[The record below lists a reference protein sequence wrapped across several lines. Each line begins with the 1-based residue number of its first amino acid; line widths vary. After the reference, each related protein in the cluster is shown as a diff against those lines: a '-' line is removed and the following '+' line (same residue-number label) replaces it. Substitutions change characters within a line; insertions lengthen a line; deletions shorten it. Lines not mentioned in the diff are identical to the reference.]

1 MQFSDSSF
9 FPSTSLLA
17 YCKPNPNTDSAQEA
31 YEQVTERRSPEEI
44 PRGQSFGQ
52 QHFKWRL
59 ADNGLQRCRWVWQAA
74 TRTDKVQGARFR
86 E

>member
-1 MQFSDSSF
+1 MQVSDSSF
-9 FPSTSLLA
+9 FPSTFILA

-31 YEQVTERRSPEEI
+31 YEEVTERSFPVQILRA
-44 PRGQSFGQ
+44 QSFGQ
-52 QHFKWRL
+52 RHFKWLL

-74 TRTDKVQGARFR
+74 ARNDKLQGARFR

>member
-9 FPSTSLLA
+9 FPSAFILA

-31 YEQVTERRSPEEI
+31 YEEVTERRSSVQI

-52 QHFKWRL
+52 QHFKWHL
-59 ADNGLQRCRWVWQAA
+59 ADNGL
-74 TRTDKVQGARFR
+74 
-86 E
+86 